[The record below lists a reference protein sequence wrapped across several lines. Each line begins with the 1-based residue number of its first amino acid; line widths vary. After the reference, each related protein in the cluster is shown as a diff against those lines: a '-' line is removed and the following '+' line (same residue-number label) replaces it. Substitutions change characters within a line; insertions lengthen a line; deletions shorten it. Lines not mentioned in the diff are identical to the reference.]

1 MNDTTEK
8 RARFRRSRER
18 FSTPNEP
25 PENTFGRI
33 LPHDLAAEQGLLGS
47 CIAGAGEL
55 LPECQAQKITPEYF
69 YDIKHQHIF
78 LAITRLADK
87 SEGIDEITLCN
98 ALRASD
104 LLDAAGGT
112 SYVSQLVSRIEVTAH
127 AIHWLA
133 IVREKYFLRRLITTA
148 QRTVELAFEPADD
161 IRAIFDKVEG
171 SFMELSSERIS
182 EDNTQHIRGPIN
194 EAVETINNLQIN
206 KGAVAGV
213 HTGFSD
219 LDRLCFGFHPGQ
231 MIVVAARPGMGK
243 TSIALNFI
251 EAALFKGKGTGGGP
265 VPTLMFSLE
274 MPANELAMRLICS
287 RASANLRRIRDGYA
301 GDRLPDIADAAKK
314 YQEKPFH
321 IDDQGGQTIL
331 EIRAKARRIHRR
343 QELGLIVIDYLQL
356 INGTDNRVP
365 REQQIAEASR
375 SIKAMAKELKVP
387 VIALAQLNRK
397 SEEENR
403 APRMSDL
410 RESGSIEQDADV
422 VMLIDK
428 KRRSKKEEE
437 NDDETGK
444 DVWPRELI
452 IAKQRNGPTGTV
464 ELLFRPEF
472 TRFEA
477 AAK

>member
-1 MNDTTEK
+1 MNDTNEK
-8 RARFRRSRER
+8 RTHFRRSREK
-18 FSTPNEP
+18 FIIPNNS

-33 LPHDLAAEQGLLGS
+33 LPHDLTAEQGLLGT
-47 CIAGAGEL
+47 CITVPSEVV
-55 LPECQAQKITPEYF
+55 PECQAQKITPEYF

-78 LAITRLADK
+78 HAITVLVDK
-87 SEGIDEITLCN
+87 STGIDEITLCN
-98 ALRASD
+98 ALR
-104 LLDAAGGT
+104 DAGNLETAGGPA
-112 SYVSQLVSRIEVTAH
+112 YISQLVSRIEVAAH

-148 QRTVELAFEPADD
+148 QKTVEMAFAPADD

-171 SFMELSSERIS
+171 SFIELSTERLS
-182 EDNTQHIRGPIN
+182 GDEPQHIREPIK
-194 EAVETINNLQIN
+194 EAVETINFLQKH
-206 KGAVAGV
+206 KGSVSGV
-213 HTGFSD
+213 HTGFRD
-219 LDRLCFGFHPGQ
+219 LDKLCFGFHPGQ

-243 TSIALNFI
+243 TSIALNFVH
-251 EAALFKGKGTGGGP
+251 AALFKGKGNGNGP

-287 RASANLRRIRDGYA
+287 HASANLRSIREGFA
-301 GDRLPDIADAAKK
+301 GDRLPHIADAAKE
-314 YQEKPFH
+314 YQDKPFY
-321 IDDQGGQTIL
+321 IDDQGGQTIF
-331 EIRAKARRIHRR
+331 EIRAKARRLCRKH
-343 QELGLIVIDYLQL
+343 QLGLIVIDYLQL

-375 SIKAMAKELKVP
+375 SIKAMAKELQLP

-428 KRRSKKEEE
+428 KRRAKK
-437 NDDETGK
+437 DDADEDEK
-444 DVWPRELI
+444 DRAVWPRELI
-452 IAKQRNGPTGTV
+452 VAKQRNGPTGGV
-464 ELLFRPEF
+464 DLVFRPSL

-477 AAK
+477 AES